1 VYVCDTFILFYSV
14 YITADVKDILI
25 LAETFF
31 PAATEK
37 HCVEI
42 QTNSM

>member
-1 VYVCDTFILFYSV
+1 
-14 YITADVKDILI
+14 

-42 QTNSM
+42 QTNSMWI